1 MCTGGTAP
9 CSQALGAFAGEVD
22 LKALR
27 FLHSAVRLLLLQLCE
42 VQDHLGQP
50 TAPSWDGKYPNLNPP
65 MGAQG
70 NVQSPRSEQGKG
82 TENYTTLLWHM

>member
-50 TAPSWDGKYPNLNPP
+50 TDPS
-65 MGAQG
+65 
-70 NVQSPRSEQGKG
+70 
-82 TENYTTLLWHM
+82 

>member
-1 MCTGGTAP
+1 MQSTLQC
-9 CSQALGAFAGEVD
+9 ALEELHPAARLWGAFAGKVD

-27 FLHSAVRLLLLQLCE
+27 FLHSAVQLLLLQLCE

-50 TAPSWDGKYPNLNPP
+50 TAPSWDGKHPNLNPP

-70 NVQSPRSEQGKG
+70 TVQSPRSESGEG
-82 TENYTTLLWHM
+82 I

>member
-1 MCTGGTAP
+1 MQSTLRC
-9 CSQALGAFAGEVD
+9 ALEELHPAARPWGAFAGVVD

-27 FLHSAVRLLLLQLCE
+27 FLHSAVQLLLLQLCE

-50 TAPSWDGKYPNLNPP
+50 IAPRWDGKHPNLNPP

-70 NVQSPRSEQGKG
+70 TV
-82 TENYTTLLWHM
+82 